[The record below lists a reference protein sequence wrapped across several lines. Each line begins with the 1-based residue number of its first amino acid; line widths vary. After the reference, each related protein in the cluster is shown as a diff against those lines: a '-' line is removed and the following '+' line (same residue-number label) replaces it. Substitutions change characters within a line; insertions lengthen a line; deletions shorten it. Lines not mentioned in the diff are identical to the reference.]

1 MCVVDS
7 EKRFYGMLEFY
18 YDREKYALYDVTMN
32 GASES
37 LVRGENGSEISI
49 IPAGL
54 QLYKIVR
61 K

>member
-1 MCVVDS
+1 
-7 EKRFYGMLEFY
+7 MLEFY